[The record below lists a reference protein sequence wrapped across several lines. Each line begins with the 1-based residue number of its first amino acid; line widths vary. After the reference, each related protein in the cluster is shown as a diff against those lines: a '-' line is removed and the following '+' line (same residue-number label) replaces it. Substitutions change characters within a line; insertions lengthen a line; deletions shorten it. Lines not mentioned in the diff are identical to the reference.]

1 MGGNHFVND
10 NLSIQG
16 NMYYRHMERRN
27 YNGDEFDG
35 RDCGLILTEQV
46 QQIIH
51 YAANLK
57 TNTAADAVKF

>member
-35 RDCGLILTEQV
+35 RDCGLILTEV
-46 QQIIH
+46 VVLLIIFYAENMNQI
-51 YAANLK
+51 L
-57 TNTAADAVKF
+57 TLMFKF